1 MLASESKD
9 TYPVTSRLSSQK
21 PHPISFLNPVQKQGE
36 KLQLKSFKLTVDR
49 DKTPTQR
56 ANPESKKLFLTHS
69 SNSGN
74 SNKKFKTKTGKV
86 VKGSNAHFQKVLSGI
101 SP

>member
-49 DKTPTQR
+49 DKTPT
-56 ANPESKKLFLTHS
+56 
-69 SNSGN
+69 
-74 SNKKFKTKTGKV
+74 
-86 VKGSNAHFQKVLSGI
+86 
-101 SP
+101 